1 MPIDMVFGLTEIDET
16 VAGFDEPDPDELP
29 EEFPEVLLEFAAPP
43 EQPANNEIS
52 KRVHAHQNVFIF
64 SPN

>member
-1 MPIDMVFGLTEIDET
+1 MPIDIVFGLTEIDET
-16 VAGFDEPDPDELP
+16 VAGFDEPEP
-29 EEFPEVLLEFAAPP
+29 EEFPEELLEFAAPP
-43 EQPANNEIS
+43 EQPTNNEIS